1 MKKLFFL
8 FLMLALFSALVT
20 AHADTVIEN
29 IEIGQV
35 VVIFNGDVATV
46 TNSGEDED
54 VCEHDNLYQITEIKT
69 RRLYENYSSHILYH
83 YYIIQC
89 FDCYNFQRE
98 VITSETVENHNYVAF
113 EEICNELEYTH
124 IYITR
129 CEGCNDTQSTT
140 TFCRGAHAI
149 PTSIEHDHEDE

>member
-8 FLMLALFSALVT
+8 FLMLALLSALVT

-46 TNSGEDED
+46 TNSGEDD
-54 VCEHDNLYQITEIKT
+54 CPHVNLYQVSDIKT
-69 RRLYENYSSHILYH
+69 RKLYEDASSHILYH

-89 FDCYNFQRE
+89 FDCNNFQRE
-98 VITSETVENHNYVAF
+98 VTVSETVENHDYQVYEDFCDGLNF
-113 EEICNELEYTH
+113 TH
-124 IYITR
+124 TYSRR
-129 CEGCNDTQSTT
+129 CTGCNDIYSTSV
-140 TFCRGAHAI
+140 FCRGVHSI